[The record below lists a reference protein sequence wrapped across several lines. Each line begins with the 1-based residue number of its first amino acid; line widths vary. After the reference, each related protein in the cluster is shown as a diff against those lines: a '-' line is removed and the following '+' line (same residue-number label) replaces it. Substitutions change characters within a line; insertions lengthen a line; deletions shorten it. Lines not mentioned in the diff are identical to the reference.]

1 MKLSKGQIILLI
13 ITGVIVIGNFIYF
26 QISKIDE
33 PIFIKRYSELFYDTN
48 INLEFIRNNTS
59 TKETEEDFFEI
70 NSTRNI
76 MNIEFPEINKSYD
89 MVSYSYNEVKNKYEY
104 LTYRL
109 GVNRDGEEA
118 ELYDYI
124 NKNGPVK
131 LTRAILNTYDGK
143 TYDIDLGEI
152 ILNPFKTN
160 ANILVQERGGYS
172 ESYNENSM
180 IWAANKDIH
189 INKIESRYLEDLK
202 KYYDFSLLI
211 GDEKIAIDKI
221 EYPFSIKE
229 NITFRFSFAKKK
241 GIDINVKNIYDT
253 EIKIEIEDNDKNKQN
268 LYVRIRSIN
277 PYDML
282 NERNIL
288 KLKY

>member
-26 QISKIDE
+26 KISKIDE
-33 PIFIKRYSELFYDTN
+33 PIFIKRYSELFYDTT
-48 INLEFIRNNTS
+48 INLEFIRDNTS
-59 TKETEEDFFEI
+59 IKENEEEVFDG
-70 NSTRNI
+70 NST

-89 MVSYSYNEVKNKYEY
+89 MVVYSYSEFKNKYEY

-109 GVNRDGEEA
+109 RENAYEE
-118 ELYDYI
+118 EESLYDYI
-124 NKNGPVK
+124 DKNGQVK
-131 LTRAILNTYDGK
+131 LTRAILNTYKGE

-229 NITFRFSFAKKK
+229 NTEFRFSFAKKK

>member
-13 ITGVIVIGNFIYF
+13 ITGIIVIANFIYF

-48 INLEFIRNNTS
+48 INLEFIRDNTS
-59 TKETEEDFFEI
+59 IKEKEEDFFESNI
-70 NSTRNI
+70 TSNI
-76 MNIEFPEINKSYD
+76 MNVEFPEINKSYD
-89 MVSYSYNEVKNKYEY
+89 MFSYSYNLYKNKYEY

-109 GVNRDGEEA
+109 GVNGHDEEDG
-118 ELYDYI
+118 LYDYI
-124 NKNGPVK
+124 DKNGPVK

-143 TYDIDLGEI
+143 TYDINLGEI
-152 ILNPFKTN
+152 ILNPYETN
-160 ANILVQERGGYS
+160 INRLVQERGGYS

-180 IWAANKDIH
+180 IWIAEKDIY
-189 INKIESRYLEDLK
+189 INKIESKYLEELK

-211 GDEKIAIDKI
+211 GDEKIPIDKI
-221 EYPFSIKE
+221 KYPLSIKE
-229 NITFRFSFAKKK
+229 NTKFSFISTKKK
-241 GIDINVKNIYDT
+241 DAEVDVESIYDT
-253 EIKIEIEDNDKNKQN
+253 EINIEIEGIDKKKGN
-268 LYVRIRSIN
+268 LYVRVRNID

-282 NERNIL
+282 NEKSIL

>member
-13 ITGVIVIGNFIYF
+13 ITGVIVIANFVYF

-59 TKETEEDFFEI
+59 IKEKEEDFFESNI
-70 NSTRNI
+70 TSNI

-89 MVSYSYNEVKNKYEY
+89 MVSYSYNLYKNKYEY

-109 GVNRDGEEA
+109 GVNEHDKEDG
-118 ELYDYI
+118 LYDYI
-124 NKNGPVK
+124 DKNGPVK

-152 ILNPFKTN
+152 ILNPFNTN
-160 ANILVQERGGYS
+160 ANRTVKESGYS
-172 ESYNENSM
+172 GDGNEDSM
-180 IWAANKDIH
+180 IWIADKDIY
-189 INKIESRYLEDLK
+189 INKIESKYLEELK

-211 GDEKIAIDKI
+211 GDEKIPIDKMK
-221 EYPFSIKE
+221 YPLSIKE
-229 NITFRFSFAKKK
+229 NTRFSFISTKKK
-241 GIDINVKNIYDT
+241 DAEVDVESIYDT
-253 EIKIEIEDNDKNKQN
+253 EINIEIEGIDKKKGN
-268 LYVRIRSIN
+268 LYVRVRNID

-282 NERNIL
+282 NERSIL

>member
-1 MKLSKGQIILLI
+1 MKLSKGQIIMLI
-13 ITGVIVIGNFIYF
+13 ITGVIVIANFIYF

-48 INLEFIRNNTS
+48 INLEFIRDNTS
-59 TKETEEDFFEI
+59 IKEKEEDFFESNI
-70 NSTRNI
+70 TSNI

-89 MVSYSYNEVKNKYEY
+89 MASYSYNLYKNKYEY

-109 GVNRDGEEA
+109 GVNRHDEEA
-118 ELYDYI
+118 GLYDYI

-131 LTRAILNTYDGK
+131 LTRAILNTYEGE

-160 ANILVQERGGYS
+160 ANRLVQERGGYS

-180 IWAANKDIH
+180 ILIAEKDIY
-189 INKIESRYLEDLK
+189 INKIESRYLEELK

-211 GDEKIAIDKI
+211 GDEKIPIDKI
-221 EYPFSIKE
+221 KYPFSIKE
-229 NITFRFSFAKKK
+229 NTTFRFSFAKKK
-241 GIDINVKNIYDT
+241 DAEIDVKNIYDT
-253 EIKIEIEDNDKNKQN
+253 EIKIELEDNDKKKEN
-268 LYVRIRSIN
+268 LYVRVRNID

-282 NERNIL
+282 SERNIL